1 MTTVEVT
8 PGICNLI
15 ATITAETAA
24 GETVRVGIETDCP
37 NWSKLADQ
45 IEPVDP
51 ITELFRPY
59 PEIGVVKLMD
69 QIPHKSCPMVS
80 ALLKAIEIE
89 AGLALPSDVTM
100 RIVKH

>member
-15 ATITAETAA
+15 TTITAEASPD
-24 GETVRVGIETDCP
+24 ETVGVGLETDCP

-51 ITELFRPY
+51 IAELFRPF

-69 QIPHKSCPMVS
+69 HIPHKSCPMVS
-80 ALLKAIEIE
+80 AILKAIEIE
-89 AGLALPSDVTM
+89 ANLALPADVTM
-100 RIVKH
+100 RVSKQ

>member
-1 MTTVEVT
+1 MTTVQVT

-15 ATITAETAA
+15 ATITAEARA
-24 GETVRVGIETDCP
+24 DETVGVALETDCA
-37 NWSKLADQ
+37 NWSKVADQ

-51 ITELFRPY
+51 ITELFKPF

-80 ALLKAIEIE
+80 AILKAIEIE
-89 AGLALPSDVTM
+89 ANLALPADVTM
-100 RIVKH
+100 RVSKG

>member
-1 MTTVEVT
+1 MTTVQVT

-15 ATITAETAA
+15 TTITAEAA
-24 GETVRVGIETDCP
+24 PDETVKVALETDCS

-51 ITELFRPY
+51 ITELFRPF

-69 QIPHKSCPMVS
+69 HIPHKSCPMAS
-80 ALLKAIEIE
+80 AILKAIEIE
-89 AGLALPSDVTM
+89 ANLALPADVTM
-100 RIVKH
+100 RVSKK